1 MVETAIS
8 ARAISRRT
16 SNGETVAQSIEDD
29 PSGSTVRSAGYVISL
44 VEGVADMDAVRR
56 YAAATG
62 PSIEA
67 HGGRFMASNSQLDV
81 VEGHTKLLRASIV
94 EFASLDCAQ
103 AWYALEGVCR
113 STATES
119 GSIPRASSTF
129 R

>member
-1 MVETAIS
+1 
-8 ARAISRRT
+8 
-16 SNGETVAQSIEDD
+16 VAQSIKDD

-62 PSIEA
+62 PSMEA

-103 AWYALEGVCR
+103 AWYASKEYAGARQLSPEAFQGRLLLFVEGV
-113 STATES
+113 E
-119 GSIPRASSTF
+119 ASSPTAL
-129 R
+129 